1 MYCRRSLL
9 LSALSGCSFHVV
21 NSQNSTANQV
31 SAYTVPPGFPT
42 DLFSAYYIPPSP
54 TQQVRRCAGLNE
66 AWIVDTDFTSLNLLS
81 MMLLLTTPIP

>member
-9 LSALSGCSFHVV
+9 LSVLSTCSFHVV
-21 NSQNSTANQV
+21 NGQNSPANRV

-54 TQQVRRCAGLNE
+54 TQQVRRCAGLNK
-66 AWIVDTDFTSLNLLS
+66 AWIVDTDFTSLNLLY
-81 MMLLLTTPIP
+81 MTLLLITPTR